1 LNSIYGRAEEKT
13 NLTGWISYFQP
24 NDAGAIQEKLFMVPT
39 TSINGIANA
48 IAPAPFNDEWVAL
61 TDYRIGYVQI

>member
-1 LNSIYGRAEEKT
+1 
-13 NLTGWISYFQP
+13 
-24 NDAGAIQEKLFMVPT
+24 MVPT